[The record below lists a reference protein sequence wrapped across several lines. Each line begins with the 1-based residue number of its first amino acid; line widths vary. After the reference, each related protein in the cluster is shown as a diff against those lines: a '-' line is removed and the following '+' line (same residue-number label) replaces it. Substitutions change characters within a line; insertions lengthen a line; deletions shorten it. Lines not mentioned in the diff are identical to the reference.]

1 MIKVGIFMADGCE
14 EIEGLTVV
22 DIVRRAKL
30 EIETISITE
39 KAEVTSSHQVTFK
52 TDTTKAQAEFDS
64 YDAIVLPG
72 GMPGTLNL
80 GADETVVKTIKR
92 FAAEGKL
99 VAAICA
105 APSVL
110 GENHI
115 LEGKKATCHPGFEEK
130 LLGAQ
135 WLEQPV
141 VVDGNVITSR
151 GMGTAI
157 AFALELV
164 RYFTDDATVEHIRQG
179 LVY

>member
-1 MIKVGIFMADGCE
+1 
-14 EIEGLTVV
+14 
-22 DIVRRAKL
+22 
-30 EIETISITE
+30 
-39 KAEVTSSHQVTFK
+39 
-52 TDTTKAQAEFDS
+52 
-64 YDAIVLPG
+64 
-72 GMPGTLNL
+72 MPGTLNL

-151 GMGTAI
+151 GMGTSYCVCTRACQI
-157 AFALELV
+157 LHRRCHSRAYSTGTGILIQRSANN
-164 RYFTDDATVEHIRQG
+164 HIISIITKEVTHQPHGARP
-179 LVY
+179 LFYACI

>member
-1 MIKVGIFMADGCE
+1 MVIAC
-14 EIEGLTVV
+14 L
-22 DIVRRAKL
+22 RH
-30 EIETISITE
+30 ISR
-39 KAEVTSSHQVTFK
+39 K
-52 TDTTKAQAEFDS
+52 
-64 YDAIVLPG
+64 
-72 GMPGTLNL
+72 
-80 GADETVVKTIKR
+80 
-92 FAAEGKL
+92 
-99 VAAICA
+99 
-105 APSVL
+105 
-110 GENHI
+110 
-115 LEGKKATCHPGFEEK
+115 K

>member
-1 MIKVGIFMADGCE
+1 MFLALAC
-14 EIEGLTVV
+14 
-22 DIVRRAKL
+22 RARSAR
-30 EIETISITE
+30 THSCM
-39 KAEVTSSHQVTFK
+39 
-52 TDTTKAQAEFDS
+52 
-64 YDAIVLPG
+64 Y
-72 GMPGTLNL
+72 
-80 GADETVVKTIKR
+80 
-92 FAAEGKL
+92 
-99 VAAICA
+99 
-105 APSVL
+105 
-110 GENHI
+110 
-115 LEGKKATCHPGFEEK
+115 PGFEEK